1 MYSSP
6 KVNCSPRHRKER
18 IDFDVKLYVQD
29 ILVRKKNDSR
39 MPVSTDL
46 IVDHA
51 LKSLLGFENLSVFW
65 TSKFERFAHDR
76 GGKKTK
82 ND

>member
-1 MYSSP
+1 
-6 KVNCSPRHRKER
+6 
-18 IDFDVKLYVQD
+18 
-29 ILVRKKNDSR
+29 